1 MTTNQRLHD
10 YGREALHQHRQ
21 AQVSDRHTIA
31 TPAPSGNLLEWLIQH
46 IPDILQWGTPL
57 YWFFAMFWPASEHL
71 QAADQY
77 ALDSAVFAGMGAVLC
92 WATWIAATDGEVLTA
107 FLFSS
112 DVLLMAGMWF

>member
-1 MTTNQRLHD
+1 MNASADEQ
-10 YGREALHQHRQ
+10 YMLHQYQ
-21 AQVSDRHTIA
+21 AQAFDRNNASITTTA
-31 TPAPSGNLLEWLIQH
+31 GNLLEWLIQH
-46 IPDILQWGTPL
+46 IPDILKWGTPL

-71 QAADQY
+71 QAVDPY

-92 WATWIAATDGEVLTA
+92 WATWIAATDGDVIHA